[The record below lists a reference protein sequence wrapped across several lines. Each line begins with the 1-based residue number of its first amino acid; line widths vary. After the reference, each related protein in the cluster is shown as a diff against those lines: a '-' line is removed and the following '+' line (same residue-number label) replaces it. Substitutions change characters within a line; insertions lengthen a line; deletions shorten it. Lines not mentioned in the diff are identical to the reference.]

1 MQTLNNRDFV
11 DFLIGLQMAGNHKNN
26 IILGGSFV
34 LQAVYN
40 TPEEPED
47 IDIFINN
54 PTALQKKMVH
64 ALMGGYNPYTY
75 YAKELDNKEIAI
87 SLGYHNFSSRTRVNF
102 VLTYFD
108 YNKVTYQT
116 LDYKLQVSSGLWV
129 EILVYKP
136 NIILD
141 YKMQFNR
148 YKDAMYIGK
157 YMDRIKSVKLSKKMI
172 KRALDD
178 SIYRFEDIDD
188 TGFELPF

>member
-40 TPEEPED
+40 TDEEPED

-54 PTALQKKMVH
+54 PTALQKKMIH

-75 YAKELDNKEIAI
+75 YIKDLADNKVSI
-87 SLGYHNFSSRTRVNF
+87 SLGYHDFSSMTKVNF

-108 YNKVTYQT
+108 HNKIVYDTFLHRIT
-116 LDYKLQVSSGLWV
+116 TTSGIWV
-129 EILVYKP
+129 DILVYKP
-136 NIILD
+136 NVILD
-141 YKMQFNR
+141 FKMQFNR
-148 YKDAMYIGK
+148 DKDARYIEK
-157 YMDRIKSVKLSKKMI
+157 YMDRIKSVKLSKRII

-178 SIYRFEDIDD
+178 SIYRLDDIDD
-188 TGFELPF
+188 SNYTLPF